1 MGGMFEAGDVQLSR
15 LLCVDR
21 VDNKPYC
28 LLSLSVELVEQM
40 LPGIDHSDFVP
51 ICQMRDE
58 LKNKYKVDH
67 VDEQLTPD
75 DVEEMYVGHE
85 LHRALEE
92 LCGDVQFPVLPTS
105 KYTLFTAYYTI
116 HDVIICS

>member
-1 MGGMFEAGDVQLSR
+1 
-15 LLCVDR
+15 
-21 VDNKPYC
+21 
-28 LLSLSVELVEQM
+28 M

-105 KYTLFTAYYTI
+105 TSKYTLLTAYYTI
-116 HDVIICS
+116 HDVIICVMFITITESLGLGTSGEPPRATYLSRQN

>member
-67 VDEQLTPD
+67 VDEQLTPTPD
-75 DVEEMYVGHE
+75 DVEEM
-85 LHRALEE
+85 
-92 LCGDVQFPVLPTS
+92 
-105 KYTLFTAYYTI
+105 
-116 HDVIICS
+116 

>member
-1 MGGMFEAGDVQLSR
+1 
-15 LLCVDR
+15 
-21 VDNKPYC
+21 
-28 LLSLSVELVEQM
+28 M
-40 LPGIDHSDFVP
+40 LPGIDQSDFVP

-75 DVEEMYVGHE
+75 DVEEMYVEHE

-105 KYTLFTAYYTI
+105 KYTLFTAVHNNNRKFRFRY
-116 HDVIICS
+116 VW

>member
-1 MGGMFEAGDVQLSR
+1 
-15 LLCVDR
+15 
-21 VDNKPYC
+21 
-28 LLSLSVELVEQM
+28 
-40 LPGIDHSDFVP
+40 
-51 ICQMRDE
+51 MRDE

-75 DVEEMYVGHE
+75 DVEEMYVEHE

-105 KYTLFTAYYTI
+105 K
-116 HDVIICS
+116 

>member
-1 MGGMFEAGDVQLSR
+1 
-15 LLCVDR
+15 
-21 VDNKPYC
+21 
-28 LLSLSVELVEQM
+28 
-40 LPGIDHSDFVP
+40 
-51 ICQMRDE
+51 MRDE

-105 KYTLFTAYYTI
+105 K
-116 HDVIICS
+116 

>member
-15 LLCVDR
+15 LCVDR

-28 LLSLSVELVEQM
+28 LLSLSVELWSKCYLELITATSSQA
-40 LPGIDHSDFVP
+40 

-75 DVEEMYVGHE
+75 DVEEMYVEHE